1 MRLRRKQ
8 RTPLAVCVTVTGEDQ
23 FALTVWICCSSPCLT
38 PSQQTRCPHCV
49 DLLLQPLSY
58 PQSANTVP
66 SLCGSAVPALV
77 LPPVSKHGAVTVWIC
92 CSSPCLT
99 PSQQTR
105 CPHCVDLLLQPLSYP
120 QSANTVPSLCGSA
133 APALVLPPVSKH
145 GALTVWICCSSPC
158 LTPSQQTRCPHCVDL
173 LLQPL
178 SYPQSAN
185 TVPSLCG
192 SAAPALVLPPVS
204 KHGALTVWICCSSPC
219 LTPSQ
224 QTRCPHCVDLLLQP
238 LSYPQSANTVPSL
251 CGSAVPAL
259 VLPPVRK

>member
-8 RTPLAVCVTVTGEDQ
+8 HTPMAVCVTVTGEDQ

-77 LPPVSKHGAVTVWIC
+77 LPQSGNNA
-92 CSSPCLT
+92 
-99 PSQQTR
+99 TR
-105 CPHCVDLLLQPLSYP
+105 CLHSVDLLLQPLSYPQSANTVPSLCGSAVPALVLPQSGNNATRCLHSVDLLFQPLSYP

-145 GALTVWICCSSPC
+145 GAVTVWICG
-158 LTPSQQTRCPHCVDL
+158 PS
-173 LLQPL
+173 
-178 SYPQSAN
+178 
-185 TVPSLCG
+185 PSL
-192 SAAPALVLPPVS
+192 
-204 KHGALTVWICCSSPC
+204 T
-219 LTPSQ
+219 
-224 QTRCPHCVDLLLQP
+224 
-238 LSYPQSANTVPSL
+238 
-251 CGSAVPAL
+251 
-259 VLPPVRK
+259 PVRK